1 MSILD
6 VLIDLAHTYISNEA
20 KRGKTERAPK
30 KESFT
35 SEEIGYVN

>member
-20 KRGKTERAPK
+20 KRGKTSERPK
-30 KESFT
+30 KK
-35 SEEIGYVN
+35 VLPLKR